1 MLSVAVGFQMLPSVL
16 KGSKPAIP
24 GEALPVVLSP
34 DAAPAPSRISGDGDM
49 LVVTGVGDPELQ
61 IEETGFHPALALVF
75 SAEESQSPALEGAV
89 PTACHGSGVGGSG
102 ATLVALLLSHKLSW
116 DTTGIS
122 KPGHCSPVKG
132 TKYTLVFS
140 RSTSFQGQIA
150 KFYISVFL
158 KCLYD
163 LCAQQM
169 PSRRRILSCYS
180 NFLW

>member
-1 MLSVAVGFQMLPSVL
+1 MVLIICRVVKHSQFGSSSGFGGNPHPDDPVLSVAVGFQILPSVL

-24 GEALPVVLSP
+24 GEAVPVVLSP

-61 IEETGFHPALALVF
+61 IEETGFQLALALALVF

-102 ATLVALLLSHKLSW
+102 VTLAALLVSHKLSW

-122 KPGHCSPVKG
+122 KPGHCSPIKD
-132 TKYTLVFS
+132 KK
-140 RSTSFQGQIA
+140 QILA
-150 KFYISVFL
+150 
-158 KCLYD
+158 LY
-163 LCAQQM
+163 
-169 PSRRRILSCYS
+169 
-180 NFLW
+180 